1 MHDLLH
7 QLNIVLHVSAGSAT
21 LLLGLWQLAAAKG
34 GRMHGRRGRW
44 ALAFAGISLAS
55 AVVGAIIFRPR
66 PDLMAVS
73 LLVSYYVYSGWRCLR
88 LPRNGRAA
96 ADWLPALG
104 LGLAALGL
112 AMGQGYFWQ
121 TGLVRAIVGAMAFL
135 AVYDLARTSFPTR
148 WRRWLNPAEHAWR
161 MSSMVGAM
169 ATVAAGQLLP
179 AAQAAALVSGGF
191 GLLAVL
197 LAWQAAR
204 KALGVQPTA
213 ALKAR
218 LKTDSEL

>member
-1 MHDLLH
+1 MHDALH
-7 QLNIVLHVSAGSAT
+7 QFNIVLHVGAGSAT
-21 LLLGLWQLAAAKG
+21 LLLGLWQLTAAKG
-34 GRMHGRRGRW
+34 GQTHGRRGRW
-44 ALAFAGISLAS
+44 TLAVACISLA
-55 AVVGAIIFRPR
+55 AAIAGAIFFRPQ
-66 PDLMAVS
+66 PDLIAVS

-96 ADWLPALG
+96 ADWLPAVG

-112 AMGQGYFWQ
+112 AMGHGYFWQ
-121 TGLVRAIVGAMAFL
+121 TSLVRAIGGAMAFM
-135 AVYDLARTSFPTR
+135 ATYDLARMTFPSH

-161 MSSMVGAM
+161 MCSMVGAM
-169 ATVAAGQLLP
+169 ATVAVGQQLP
-179 AAQAAALVSGGF
+179 AAQAAVLVSGAF

-204 KALGVQPTA
+204 KALGVQPSA

-218 LKTDSEL
+218 LKADSEL